1 MNKSFFESLKDYL
14 LAERKDELYEYI
26 GHYETLLQDKEGLQ
40 PLIDDC
46 EKYFFEIRHDEDDS
60 DGYTNGKFIVY
71 LHDEYNPENFGLSN
85 QLNYHYEISLKYDE
99 RYWRYC
105 DCTPDMK
112 GYNEAARCCGEGCDW
127 VAPSFE
133 LEKIETIHNSSFNGE
148 QRDLWELE
156 KKWDTYLIDHKD
168 KEKQLKLK
176 RIEEQLKYY
185 EEEKQRL
192 LNS

>member
-1 MNKSFFESLKDYL
+1 MKKGFFEELKDYL
-14 LAERKDELYEYI
+14 LVKKNELHEYI
-26 GHYETLLQDKEGLQ
+26 GYYETLLQNKDELK

-46 EKYFFEIRHDEDDS
+46 DKYFFEIRYDEDDT

-71 LHDEYNPENFGLSN
+71 LYEKDLLEDHGWQSYLEH
-85 QLNYHYEISLKYDE
+85 HYEITLNYDE
-99 RYWRYC
+99 RYWGYC
-105 DCTPDMK
+105 ECTSDMM
-112 GYNEAARCCGEGCDW
+112 GYNETHKCCGNGCDW
-127 VAPSFE
+127 VAPSFGIS
-133 LEKIETIHNSSFNGE
+133 KIETIHNSSFNGE

-192 LNS
+192 LNN